1 LSGGSYDYECTW
13 SIVASDGTAL
23 VVGTDMNGAPSTIG
37 VDGSTT
43 ICLPDDCYT
52 FNMFDSWG
60 DGWNGAQA
68 EITVDG
74 VVIGSGTIAGGS
86 TGSFEVGS
94 TCPVWGCTEATD
106 VNGNTDINY
115 DPDANMDDGSCCST
129 NLVDITTNV
138 AYNPTTNYTWSTM
151 GFTWDIIEV
160 GSSSQ
165 IPVYTGDD
173 DATVCLPDGCYDF
186 VGENYQGTNGFA
198 WYGAY
203 AEWTVNGVS
212 GTELPNTTM
221 FTVGSGV
228 CPDLGCTDPDADN
241 YDVDADLDDGS
252 CTYTCNDNEL
262 VFVGTDSWG
271 DGWNGITF
279 TINSPDGVLLT
290 GTLDNG
296 FVQSLT
302 LGVNTSELCFD
313 VEEVENPDAF
323 TCFEDVF
330 PGIGNLDFDEMYP
343 NETMDEESLFFVIEA
358 TEFDFSIL
366 DESGLELTP
375 EEIDGFLI
383 FGPISIDDLLTFIM
397 NGDMGDTGIAWGFFR
412 PMADETIS
420 QGTLNKDNQNLPDV
434 FSIELPMSV
443 NDVNNELI
451 VYSTKYIDLMGKQVN
466 NITYPGMFIKVNN
479 TNQGIL
485 YNKVYIKE

>member
-1 LSGGSYDYECTW
+1 MKKITLLLVTLLSSTLFAQSEFDCINTNPVAYELYMECMEGDTTACELLSVLDCEEDTVTPEPETYFSW
-13 SIVASDGTAL
+13 DCIYNYPEASELYSDFGNPESSAELEEFCLAVADGDWMWGDDPTEWPITCEEGTSIVTVEFETSGIGYQEEISWSLENYDGL
-23 VVGTDMNGAPSTIG
+23 VGLTPVCIE
-37 VDGSTT
+37 DGCTQ
-43 ICLPDDCYT
+43 
-52 FNMFDSWG
+52 FNMF
-60 DGWNGAQA
+60 
-68 EITVDG
+68 
-74 VVIGSGTIAGGS
+74 
-86 TGSFEVGS
+86 
-94 TCPVWGCTEATD
+94 
-106 VNGNTDINY
+106 
-115 DPDANMDDGSCCST
+115 
-129 NLVDITTNV
+129 
-138 AYNPTTNYTWSTM
+138 
-151 GFTWDIIEV
+151 
-160 GSSSQ
+160 
-165 IPVYTGDD
+165 
-173 DATVCLPDGCYDF
+173 
-186 VGENYQGTNGFA
+186 
-198 WYGAY
+198 
-203 AEWTVNGVS
+203 
-212 GTELPNTTM
+212 
-221 FTVGSGV
+221 
-228 CPDLGCTDPDADN
+228 
-241 YDVDADLDDGS
+241 
-252 CTYTCNDNEL
+252 
-262 VFVGTDSWG
+262 DSWG

-296 FVQSLT
+296 FVQSLP
-302 LGVNTSELCFD
+302 LGINTSELCFD

-412 PMADETIS
+412 PMADETVS

-434 FSIELPMSV
+434 FSMESMSV

-466 NITYPGMFIKVNN
+466 NITYPGMFIKINN
-479 TNQGIL
+479 TNQGTL
-485 YNKVYIKE
+485 YNKIYIQQK